1 MTSRKGNPGKRRK
14 GRRKPGGRNLPAP
27 PRGRLPRERRREPGE
42 RGLSVPPQGGQARE
56 RHKGRSEPDVR
67 SRQSA
72 AAAKAF
78 AFARLGRFD
87 RSTGWLL
94 LLWPTLW
101 ALEEASGSSY
111 DWRVFVVIA
120 GGVILTRAAGCV
132 ANDIAD
138 RKVDGL
144 VARTKNRPLPAGELT
159 VAEAAAFG
167 LALLAACFGLWL
179 ALSPPARAWALAAL
193 AVGATYPLAKRF
205 VQFPQAHLGIAFG
218 MGIPVAAAEVTGS
231 VPASMWILFAANFF
245 WVLAYDTTYA
255 LADREDD
262 VRAGIK
268 SLAVWLGERAVLAV
282 ALFYFGFLALLVIYG
297 VAIGSGIV
305 FYLACALAFG
315 NAVGCVRK
323 AATLNPE
330 SCIRAFNDNAF
341 LGALIM
347 LGLAADR

>member
-1 MTSRKGNPGKRRK
+1 MPSRRSLPSERRE
-14 GRRKPGGRNLPAP
+14 GQGKPGSSGRFA
-27 PRGRLPRERRREPGE
+27 
-42 RGLSVPPQGGQARE
+42 
-56 RHKGRSEPDVR
+56 
-67 SRQSA
+67 A

-87 RSTGWLL
+87 RPTGWLL

-101 ALEEASGSSY
+101 ALEKASGSSY
-111 DWRVFVVIA
+111 DLRLFLVIA
-120 GGVILTRAAGCV
+120 GGVVLTRAAGCV

-205 VQFPQAHLGIAFG
+205 VQFPQAHLGVAFG
-218 MGIPVAAAEVTGS
+218 MGIPVAAAEVTGH
-231 VPASMWILFAANFF
+231 VQASMWILFAANFF

-282 ALFYFGFLALLVIYG
+282 ALFYFAFLALLVIYG

-315 NAVGCVRK
+315 NAVGCVKK

-330 SCIRAFNDNAF
+330 LCIRAFNDNAF